1 MIRNILVFCLVFRL
15 VKAYDDRRAG
25 GDGGAGNEPAG
36 GGGGKTDLFWSKLSA
51 TKMMIK
57 PEKDTKKL
65 SKGLTHLQNKK

>member
-36 GGGGKTDLFWSKLSA
+36 GGGGKTDLF
-51 TKMMIK
+51 
-57 PEKDTKKL
+57 
-65 SKGLTHLQNKK
+65 